1 MLSQRHSLQPL
12 TCLHAVDRFLERDRG
27 AAAAGVAAP
36 APPPPPPPPH
46 LSSELLRESAGE
58 AELFLPPP
66 PPRCSSLSRFRFFFC
81 RLLSPCGS
89 RGEPGVEE
97 SGVLE
102 VRESRP
108 DTELEAE
115 PLLERELAVSSSAG
129 SSSPSPSSSSSSSRT
144 AAACVAALCGA
155 PAMIVTAT
163 TAWIR

>member
-12 TCLHAVDRFLERDRG
+12 TCLHAVDRFLDRDRG
-27 AAAAGVAAP
+27 AAEAGVADP
-36 APPPPPPPPH
+36 APPPPPPH

-58 AELFLPPP
+58 AELFLPPA
-66 PPRCSSLSRFRFFFC
+66 RCSSLSRFRFFFC

>member
-1 MLSQRHSLQPL
+1 MHGQLEKGSQRR
-12 TCLHAVDRFLERDRG
+12 AAG
-27 AAAAGVAAP
+27 AAA
-36 APPPPPPPPH
+36 PPPPPPPH

-58 AELFLPPP
+58 AELFLPP

>member
-1 MLSQRHSLQPL
+1 MLSQRHSLQLL

-36 APPPPPPPPH
+36 APPPPPPPH

-58 AELFLPPP
+58 AELFLPP

-129 SSSPSPSSSSSSSRT
+129 SSSPSPSSSSSSRT
-144 AAACVAALCGA
+144 AAASVAALCGA

>member
-1 MLSQRHSLQPL
+1 MCPRLQLL

-36 APPPPPPPPH
+36 APPPPPPPH

-66 PPRCSSLSRFRFFFC
+66 RGSSLSRFRFFFC

-129 SSSPSPSSSSSSSRT
+129 SSSPSPSSSSSSRT